1 MDRLLETTTKTIE
14 KTKTK
19 KASWF
24 KLFRL
29 IIIKISYSFITAFL
43 FLFSI
48 VISVLS
54 ISVLFFFKFI
64 NRRFYYWFTI
74 LYYDFL

>member
-1 MDRLLETTTKTIE
+1 MDRLLETTTKTIK